1 MKIMTHVFCLVVLGC
16 LLFINGCLTYEQS
29 TWTFD
34 CDTGRI
40 TLVFQDIRSSKSS
53 DVEDD
58 WKELK
63 KLKEDLK
70 DPQSPFKFNPE
81 VFELITKELFEE
93 NSALSGR
100 IILKVKSSEH
110 FPSKAAIVTE
120 FFRQEYPSVVSKGE
134 IFLFIPIG
142 EKIISSNAQIVETK
156 HNHILIWPEDT
167 VKFEIVGPGEG
178 SGVGSLLPYY
188 KKEREAFK

>member
-1 MKIMTHVFCLVVLGC
+1 MKIMTQAFCLVVLGC
-16 LLFINGCLTYEQS
+16 LVFINGCLTYEKS

-34 CDTGRI
+34 YDTGRI
-40 TLVFQDIRSSKSS
+40 TLVFQDIRSSRTS
-53 DVEDD
+53 DIEDD

-63 KLKEDLK
+63 EDLK
-70 DPQSPFKFNPE
+70 DPHSPFKFNPE

-93 NSALSGR
+93 NGMLSGR
-100 IILKVKSSEH
+100 MILKVKSPER
-110 FPSKAAIVTE
+110 FPSKAAILSE

-142 EKIISSNAQIVETK
+142 EKLISSNAQILKTK

-178 SGVGSLLPYY
+178 SGVESLLPYY
-188 KKEREAFK
+188 QKEKEGLK